1 MVDADRR
8 GDRDTTRAMP
18 EAADVVLRSL
28 LERNAA
34 AEPDRRLVSFED
46 GTTWTNAE
54 ALAEAYAAG
63 NALRALGVNRG
74 DAVAVF
80 LPNGPDF
87 LRVWWGACAIGAVVV
102 PVNLAFRGPMLEHLL
117 RTAGVVA
124 VVVDSERA
132 GRLDELGSSTGVD
145 ELGPSTHAVRRID
158 PASITAS
165 RDADPPKL
173 DAPIE
178 PWDLHLLVMT
188 SGTTGPSKVSRTT
201 YWHVCLGEEYL
212 GGSGFGA
219 DDVFLVDLPLFH
231 AGGLYSV
238 MVSLAAGASFVV
250 RSAPA
255 LASYWE
261 TARELGVTTAV
272 LVSSMI
278 TYLVAQPPRASDTDH
293 RLHRILSIPM
303 PHDAASFMQRFGVR
317 RMVTGYG
324 STEVPAAVWTFYDA
338 ARPDRP
344 IVAGSCGRLRDGF
357 EVRLVDAH
365 DIEVPDGSVGEAMV
379 RTALPWMM
387 SQGYEN
393 NDEATVAA
401 WRNGWF
407 HTGDLLRRDG
417 DGNYFFVD
425 RASDSLRRR
434 GENIS
439 TFEVEVQV
447 AAFPG
452 VADVACVAARCGEH
466 IDDEVK
472 VWVVPS
478 PGAVLDPAELLR
490 FCADRMPHFMV
501 PRYIELID
509 ALPKTPSA
517 KVRKFLLRERGN
529 CAATWDREEHG
540 LRMTRDGLVER

>member
-8 GDRDTTRAMP
+8 GDRHTTRAMP

-54 ALAEAYAAG
+54 ALTEAYAAG

-87 LRVWWGACAIGAVVV
+87 LRAWWGACAIGAVVV
-102 PVNLAFRGPMLEHLL
+102 PVNLAFRGPMLAHLL
-117 RTAGVVA
+117 RTAGAVA
-124 VVVDSERA
+124 VVVDAERA
-132 GRLDELGSSTGVD
+132 GRLDEV
-145 ELGPSTHAVRRID
+145 GPVLRVD
-158 PASITAS
+158 PASLVSGA
-165 RDADPPKL
+165 DVDPPKL

-212 GGSGFGA
+212 GGSGFGV

-238 MVSLAAGASFVV
+238 MVSLAAGARFVV

-255 LASYWE
+255 LGSYWE

-278 TYLVAQPPRASDTDH
+278 TYLAAQPPRASDTDH

-303 PHDAASFMQRFGVR
+303 PHDAGSFMERFGVR
-317 RMVTGYG
+317 VMVTGYG

-344 IVAGSCGRLRDGF
+344 FVTESCGQLRDGF

-365 DIEVPDGSVGEAMV
+365 DIEVPDGTVGEAMV

-407 HTGDLLRRDG
+407 HTGDLLRRDTG
-417 DGNYFFVD
+417 GNYFFVD

-434 GENIS
+434 GENVS
-439 TFEVEVQV
+439 TFEVEAQV

-452 VADVACVAARCGEH
+452 VAEVACVAARCGEH

-478 PGAVLDPAELLR
+478 PGAEVDPAALLR

-509 ALPKTPSA
+509 TLPKTPSA

-540 LRMTRDGLVER
+540 LRVTRDGLIKRGRQ

>member
-1 MVDADRR
+1 MVSTDRCRAGRDVTSGMPDAS
-8 GDRDTTRAMP
+8 
-18 EAADVVLRSL
+18 DVVLRAL

-34 AEPDRRLVSFED
+34 AAPDRRLVAFED

-54 ALAEAYAAG
+54 ALAAAYTAG
-63 NALRALGVNRG
+63 NALRALGVCRG
-74 DAVAVF
+74 DAVALF
-80 LPNGPDF
+80 LPNGPEF
-87 LRVWWGACAIGAVVV
+87 LRAWWGACAIGAVVV

-117 RTAGVVA
+117 RTAGCAA
-124 VVVDSERA
+124 VVVDAERA
-132 GRLDELGSSTGVD
+132 DRLDELGYS
-145 ELGPSTHAVRRID
+145 LGRVD
-158 PASITAS
+158 PASLVGGGDS
-165 RDADPPKL
+165 DPPKL

-178 PWDLHLLVMT
+178 PWDLHLLLMT

-212 GGSGFGA
+212 GASGFGA

-238 MVSLAAGASFVV
+238 MVSLAVGARFVV
-250 RSAPA
+250 RAAPA
-255 LASYWE
+255 LGSYWE

-278 TYLVAQPPRASDTDH
+278 TFLQAQPPRASDTDH

-303 PHDAASFMQRFGVR
+303 PHDAATFMARFGVA

-324 STEVPAAVWTFYDA
+324 STEVPAPIV
-338 ARPDRP
+338 ARTDRP
-344 IVAGSCGRLRDGF
+344 IVADSCGQPRDGF

-365 DIEVPDGSVGEAMV
+365 DVEVPDGEVGEAIV
-379 RTALPWMM
+379 RTELPWMM

-407 HTGDLLRRDG
+407 HTGDLLRRDA
-417 DGNYFFVD
+417 DGNYYFVD

-439 TFEVEVQV
+439 TFEVEAQV

-452 VADVACVAARCGEH
+452 VAAVACVAARCAEH

-472 VWVVPS
+472 VWVVPA
-478 PGAVLDPAELLR
+478 PGAVPDPAELLR

-501 PRYIELID
+501 PRYIEHID
-509 ALPKTPSA
+509 ELPKTPSA
-517 KVRKFLLRERGN
+517 KVRKYLLRERGN
-529 CAATWDREEHG
+529 SAATWDREEHG
-540 LRMTRDGLVER
+540 LRMTRDGLVEQP